1 MAIEYEG
8 FKDGGFKYALL
19 KLKSAIESLL
29 SGKVDSTD
37 YATDSAY
44 GIVKTNSAESVTLNA
59 DGQLDVGGRLG
70 QMANTTGVFSPKT
83 ISPNVVNDGSFLL
96 TEASG
101 TFLGSKSLAVSTGT
115 NITCR
120 SAAAGSTVY
129 RVTNTYVNRLS
140 CSVLLVADAV
150 AALNEDDAK
159 SGNFARVL
167 SVQRGGS
174 AYVPDSSPNSTAQD
188 DDIVIT
194 LEKSINPNAA
204 TTSFRV
210 YPAEKGFSN
219 LFVGQGVGG
228 NGGASVVVGQ
238 RVMSASGNACAIIGA
253 DIYNTGN
260 GNAVFGRQHIS
271 RKNRWFMAG
280 TGHDNT
286 NGRAEGGAAFG
297 QFPDIDA
304 NTLLVVGNGT
314 SHVAHSNAF
323 EVLADGRV
331 KASGTPTD
339 NDDLATKA
347 YVDSAIGGGGLTV
360 QTFGHADFTYQQELD
375 PDTQEVLYECVPY
388 STVAGNANEPKAAK
402 YGRMVNLCGA
412 FKNVTARGSSAI
424 FVMGKVPTGCEP
436 LFTQNILV
444 QGTSQ
449 NKFLLTIETDGTL
462 KCSRYSYGSGAQ
474 AVPAN
479 VWLNINAT
487 YVSAS

>member
-1 MAIEYEG
+1 MADSYLNLSGVQRLWSKI
-8 FKDGGFKYALL
+8 KDYIDGAVGL
-19 KLKSAIESLL
+19 KLDADAI
-29 SGKVDSTD
+29 
-37 YATDSAY
+37 ATDSAY

-70 QMANTTGVFSPKT
+70 QMSNSTGVYSPKT
-83 ISPNVVNDGSFLL
+83 ISPSVINDGSLLL

-101 TFLGSKSLAVSTGT
+101 TYLGSKSLAVSTGT
-115 NITCR
+115 GLTCR
-120 SAAAGSTVY
+120 SAPAGSTVY

-159 SGNFARVL
+159 AGNFARVL
-167 SVQRGGS
+167 SVQRGG
-174 AYVPDSSPNSTAQD
+174 ADWIPDSSPNSTAQA

-194 LEKSINPNAA
+194 LEKTINPNAA
-204 TTSFRV
+204 TTSLRV

-219 LFVGQGVGG
+219 IYVGQGVGG

-271 RKNRWFMAG
+271 RKNRWFLAG

-286 NGRAEGGAAFG
+286 NGRSEGGAAFG
-297 QFPDIDA
+297 QYSLIDA
-304 NTLLVVGNGT
+304 NTLFSVGNGT
-314 SHVAHSNAF
+314 SQVARSNIF
-323 EVLADGRV
+323 EIRADGRV
-331 KASGTPTD
+331 KASGTPTES
-339 NDDLATKA
+339 DDLATKA
-347 YVDSAIGGGGLTV
+347 YVDSAIGGGGLAV
-360 QTFGHADFTYQQELD
+360 QTFGNADFTYQQELD
-375 PDTQEVLYECVPY
+375 PDTQEVVNECVAY
-388 STVAGNANEPKAAK
+388 STVAGNAEEPKAVK

-412 FKNVTARGSSAI
+412 FKNVNVRPGTGV
-424 FVMGKVPTGCEP
+424 FVMGKVPAGCEP
-436 LFTQNILV
+436 LYRQSILV

-449 NKFLLTIETDGTL
+449 AKFLLTIETDGTL
-462 KCSRYSYGSGAQ
+462 KCARYSTGASAI
-474 AVPAN
+474 AVPNNA
-479 VWLNINAT
+479 WLNINAT

>member
-1 MAIEYEG
+1 MADNYANLSALQRLWQNIKAYI
-8 FKDGGFKYALL
+8 DGALGL
-19 KLKSAIESLL
+19 KLDA
-29 SGKVDSTD
+29 DS
-37 YATDSAY
+37 YATDTAY

-70 QMANTTGVFSPKT
+70 QMPNTTGVFSPKT
-83 ISPNVVNDGSFLL
+83 ISPNVVNDGSLLL

-159 SGNFARVL
+159 AGNYARVL
-167 SVQRGGS
+167 SVQRGGA
-174 AYVPDSSPNSTAQD
+174 AYVPDSSPNSTAQE

-204 TTSFRV
+204 TTSLRV
-210 YPAEKGFSN
+210 YPAEKNFSN
-219 LFVGQGVGG
+219 LYVGQAVGG

-238 RVMSASGNACAIIGA
+238 RVMSYSGNANALIGA
-253 DIYNTGN
+253 DIYNQGN
-260 GNAVFGRQHIS
+260 GNAIFGRQHIS

-280 TGHDNT
+280 SGHDNT
-286 NGRAEGGAAFG
+286 SGRSEAGAAFG
-297 QFPDIDA
+297 QYSLIDA
-304 NTLLVVGNGT
+304 NTLFAVGNGT
-314 SHVAHSNAF
+314 SHVARANAF
-323 EVLADGRV
+323 EIKADGRV

-347 YVDSAIGGGGLTV
+347 YVDSAIGGGGLAV
-360 QTFGHADFTYQQELD
+360 QTFGHADFTYQQVLD
-375 PDTQEVLYECVPY
+375 PETQEVVNECVAY
-388 STVAGNANEPKAAK
+388 STTAGSAEEPKAVK
-402 YGRMVNLCGA
+402 YGRVVNMTGA
-412 FKNVTARGSSAI
+412 FKNINVRPDTGT
-424 FVMGKVPTGCEP
+424 FVMGKVPAGCEP
-436 LFTQNILV
+436 LYRQCILV

-449 NKFLLTIETDGTL
+449 AKFLLTIETDGTL
-462 KCSRYSYGSGAQ
+462 KCARYSTGASAI
-474 AVPAN
+474 AVPNNAWMN
-479 VWLNINAT
+479 LNAT
-487 YVSAS
+487 YISAS